1 MYQNERIKQVI
12 LKVLA
17 NSPESR
23 VMADPK
29 NKLLID
35 SVAHITRLSAVDT
48 VCARIALAIEHGL
61 LRPAERLPHDQDI
74 AEALDV
80 SVITARRALE
90 KLAKEGLVVR
100 RRGKTGGSFVSDDP
114 LGHVVSAVSSY
125 NADSKTINRLI
136 DERALVETALV
147 SAASSNPKKQH
158 IDVLQQHIDT
168 ASSATDWAAY
178 HRADALFHLGLV
190 EASGMEWARD
200 AHSEILRQLYQYFV
214 PYPIEYLQESN
225 LEHQRIL
232 DAIISGDTPV
242 AIKECQSH
250 ILVLHDTMFTGLGK
264 GHGAKSNSQRAA
276 K

>member
-12 LKVLA
+12 LKVFA

-100 RRGKTGGSFVSDDP
+100 RRGKTGGSFVSDNP
-114 LGHVVSAVSSY
+114 IGHVVSAVSSY

-147 SAASSNPKKQH
+147 VAASSNPKKQNLN
-158 IDVLQQHIDT
+158 VLQQHIDM
-168 ASSATDWAAY
+168 ASSATDWATY

-200 AHSEILRQLYQYFV
+200 THSEILRQLYRYFV
-214 PYPIEYLQESN
+214 PYPIEYLRESN

-232 DAIISGDTPV
+232 DAIISGDTPL

-250 ILVLHDTMFTGLGK
+250 ILILHDTMFTGLGK
-264 GHGAKSNSQRAA
+264 RLRAKSNR
-276 K
+276 

>member
-1 MYQNERIKQVI
+1 
-12 LKVLA
+12 
-17 NSPESR
+17 
-23 VMADPK
+23 MADPK
-29 NKLLID
+29 NQLLID

-61 LRPAERLPHDQDI
+61 LRPAERLPQDQDI
-74 AEALDV
+74 ADALDV
-80 SVITARRALE
+80 SVTTARRALE

-114 LGHVVSAVSSY
+114 LGHSVSAVSSY

-147 SAASSNPKKQH
+147 SAACSNPKKQH
-158 IDVLQQHIDT
+158 LDLLQQHINV

-178 HRADALFHLGLV
+178 HRADALFHFGLV
-190 EASGMEWARD
+190 DASGMEWARGI
-200 AHSEILRQLYQYFV
+200 HSEILQQLYRYFV
-214 PYPIEYLQESN
+214 PYPIEYLRESN

-232 DAIISGDTPV
+232 DAITSGDTAV

-250 ILVLHDTMFTGLGK
+250 ILILHDTMFTGLGK
-264 GHGAKSNSQRAA
+264 SQGHNSS
-276 K
+276 